1 MTKESLIWK
10 RLNLIQKKQKDWHLV
25 RIESNTINGI
35 PDVNACING
44 LEFWIELKA
53 NDAKNYGLSKYQINW
68 HLKRHKCGGHSFIL
82 NRSLKHEAFE
92 LLEIREPGFPFPV
105 SRFLDTESGLIK
117 LIQEARARAALEFG
131 SRFPFQV
138 LDSKDLRI

>member
-105 SRFLDTESGLIK
+105 LTLEHPYDWSKLEELLGSGRCPSCNPVSR
-117 LIQEARARAALEFG
+117 
-131 SRFPFQV
+131 
-138 LDSKDLRI
+138 

>member
-53 NDAKNYGLSKYQINW
+53 NDAKNYGLSKYQI
-68 HLKRHKCGGHSFIL
+68 R
-82 NRSLKHEAFE
+82 
-92 LLEIREPGFPFPV
+92 
-105 SRFLDTESGLIK
+105 
-117 LIQEARARAALEFG
+117 
-131 SRFPFQV
+131 
-138 LDSKDLRI
+138 